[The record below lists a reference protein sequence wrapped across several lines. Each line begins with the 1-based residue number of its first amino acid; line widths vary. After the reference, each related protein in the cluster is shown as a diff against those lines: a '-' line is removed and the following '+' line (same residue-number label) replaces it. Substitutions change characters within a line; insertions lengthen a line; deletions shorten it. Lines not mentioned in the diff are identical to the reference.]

1 MKGFTYMTM
10 LRWGF
15 CLLAA
20 TMLLSPRIASSQ
32 SYPAKSAAL
41 SVGMVALLSGPQSY
55 DGKAIQIVGVL
66 CIEHENDA
74 IYLHYE
80 DAQHLNNQ
88 NALYLRL
95 SESQREQF
103 KKLNLKYVIIEGV
116 MYANGPERS
125 EYGGAIGN
133 ITRLDAWGPTTG
145 ADALPAKNDPR
156 HSH

>member
-1 MKGFTYMTM
+1 MGF
-10 LRWGF
+10 
-15 CLLAA
+15 LLAGSNHV
-20 TMLLSPRIASSQ
+20 LSPRNREFTVIPCEIGGSER
-32 SYPAKSAAL
+32 
-41 SVGMVALLSGPQSY
+41 GMVALLSSPQSY

-116 MYANGPERS
+116 M
-125 EYGGAIGN
+125 
-133 ITRLDAWGPTTG
+133 
-145 ADALPAKNDPR
+145 
-156 HSH
+156 

>member
-1 MKGFTYMTM
+1 MKEARHITLLCILAGIM
-10 LRWGF
+10 LFSSRVSGPQS
-15 CLLAA
+15 
-20 TMLLSPRIASSQ
+20 LS
-32 SYPAKSAAL
+32 AKGSAL
-41 SVGMVALLSGPQSY
+41 NVGMVALLASPQNY
-55 DGKAIQIVGVL
+55 DGKVVQIIGVL

-95 SESQREQF
+95 SENQRERF
-103 KKLNLKYVIIEGV
+103 KSLNLKYVIIKGM
-116 MYANGPERS
+116 MYASGPERS

-145 ADALPAKNDPR
+145 IDAPPAKP
-156 HSH
+156 